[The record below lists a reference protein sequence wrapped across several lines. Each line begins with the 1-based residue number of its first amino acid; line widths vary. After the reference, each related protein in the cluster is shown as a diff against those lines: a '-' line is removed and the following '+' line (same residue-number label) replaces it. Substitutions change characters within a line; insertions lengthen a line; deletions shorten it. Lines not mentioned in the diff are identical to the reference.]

1 MILLL
6 GIALGVIV
14 WMMLITVAARDM
26 DARGRDG
33 RVYGLLMLAL
43 PVGLVFWLV
52 NRGRYPRVLS

>member
-6 GIALGVIV
+6 GIALAVIT
-14 WMMLITVAARDM
+14 WMMLITAVARDM

-33 RVYGLLMLAL
+33 RVYGLLMLLL

-52 NRGRYPRVLS
+52 NRARYPRVLS